1 MHRAE
6 SKRGAARAVAASQA
20 RRRSRPALGPEPE
33 STLTPRST
41 AFSALGRIA
50 RAQLATFAASEAGM
64 RRGEPAALHKG
75 RVALRR
81 LRTLLGEF
89 GGVLAG
95 AEGKELRAGVGR
107 LARRLGPAR
116 DLDVWLEERP
126 RGANEPS
133 APVLAVFERER
144 GRRTVAVRRAL
155 DSRRWASVRA
165 RLSSALA
172 PRAAARFAGP
182 LATRPFAAV
191 LAKRLRRRLRRVR
204 NRARRLHGRARPAE
218 LHELRIACKK
228 LRYLLEC
235 CRGLVPPAPLE
246 RVLTRLKA
254 LQRELGTIQ
263 DARVHAELVDEL
275 APALRTAAGS
285 DAARVLALFRHQSTR
300 RARAARARFAP
311 LPAAFVAR
319 ASRRDFEKVLA
330 RLESAE
336 KRR

>member
-1 MHRAE
+1 MYGAE
-6 SKRGAARAVAASQA
+6 SKRGRARAVAPSQV
-20 RRRSRPALGPEPE
+20 RRRARPAPETGA
-33 STLTPRST
+33 TLTPRST
-41 AFSALGRIA
+41 ALAALGSIA

-64 RRGEPAALHKG
+64 RRGEAAALHAG

-89 GGVLAG
+89 EGVLAEP
-95 AEGKELRAGVGR
+95 EGEELRAGVRR
-107 LARRLGPAR
+107 LAQRLGPAR
-116 DLDVWLEERP
+116 DLDVWLEGRP

-133 APVLAVFERER
+133 ASVLAVFERER
-144 GRRTVAVRRAL
+144 ARRAIAVRRSL
-155 DSRRWASVRA
+155 DSRRWARVRA
-165 RLSSALA
+165 RLRSALA
-172 PRAAARFAGP
+172 PRAAARSGGP

-204 NRARRLHGRARPAE
+204 NRARRVRARARSAE

-235 CRGLVPPAPLE
+235 CRALVPRTPLE
-246 RVLTRLKA
+246 RALARLKA

-263 DARVHAELVDEL
+263 DTRVHAELVDEL
-275 APALRTAAGS
+275 APALRTAAGP
-285 DAARVLALFRHQSTR
+285 DAARVLALFRHQNTR

-311 LPAAFVAR
+311 LPAAFVAP
-319 ASRRDFEKVLA
+319 ASRRDFE
-330 RLESAE
+330 RLLTGLEGTE